1 MRLSVSILEGVG
13 AASVSFGGGEGDPHA
28 VIAEVVSVSESLSTP
43 NVPMMASR
51 AGPVSVGG
59 EYSTVRA
66 TLRGAALM
74 LKSAGRVLA
83 EEIQRLL
90 LHL

>member
-1 MRLSVSILEGVG
+1 MSTQLSVSMLVRAGTN
-13 AASVSFGGGEGDPHA
+13 SRSFADGEGDPRA
-28 VIAEVVSVSESLSTP
+28 VIAEVVLVSKSLSTP

-74 LKSAGRVLA
+74 LNQPDAF
-83 EEIQRLL
+83 
-90 LHL
+90 